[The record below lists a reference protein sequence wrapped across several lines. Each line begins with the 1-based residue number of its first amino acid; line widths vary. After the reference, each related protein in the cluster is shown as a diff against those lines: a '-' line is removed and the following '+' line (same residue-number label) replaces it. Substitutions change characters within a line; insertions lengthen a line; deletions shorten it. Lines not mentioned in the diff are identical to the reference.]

1 MSKAKLQKAEAL
13 ELLKGLS
20 IDDQADIDIAFGR
33 ASSDADVGTLFSY
46 LLKQGP
52 VQRNLANELLN
63 EVAPFYLDSDD
74 RVMRLFAEVADRRQR
89 KSCEKTRLL
98 KAHNND
104 LTGVELMSSDGS
116 RFALFLPDA
125 SQKGQVRVQFFDR
138 QGFSG
143 HCTRKNYSE
152 CIDEALSCGISV
164 ETQGNLDVLSEMPEF
179 VAGNERVSRMAQL
192 NTGQI
197 TWHEFAKAD

>member
-1 MSKAKLQKAEAL
+1 MSKSQLQKADAL

-20 IDDQADIDIAFGR
+20 IDDQAGIDAAFGR
-33 ASSDADVGTLFSY
+33 ASNDADVGTLFSY

-52 VQRNLANELLN
+52 VQRSLATELLN

-74 RVMRLFAEVADRRQR
+74 RVMRLLAEVAERRKR
-89 KSCEKTRLL
+89 RSCVKTRLL
-98 KAHNND
+98 DAHNND
-104 LTGVELMSSDGS
+104 LQGVEFMSSDGS

-125 SQKGQVRVQFFDR
+125 SQQGQVRVQFFDR

-152 CIDEALSCGISV
+152 CVDEAFGCGIMV
-164 ETQGNLDVLSEMPEF
+164 ETQGNLDAFSKMPEF
-179 VAGNERVSRMAQL
+179 IAGNERASRMAQL
-192 NTGQI
+192 NAGQL
-197 TWHEFAKAD
+197 TWKEFGQAG